1 MEIQSDAE
9 KSLTYL
15 PGILWAYQNTPHEST
30 GEKPSFLLFGVDLWS
45 PTVAALLSPQP
56 FEQTTMEDYHEEV
69 VTTLLSVRELAAKSL
84 QKFQQRTKKIYDQK
98 SDKISYLSG
107 DCVLIEFP
115 QEESGKNRKLSQPWL
130 GPFHIVS
137 CGDPDVTAVKVYQ
150 PQDGQIQVHQT
161 RVKPR
166 PGVLDSIAMDGR
178 STVLVIHLSGCCPST
193 SLVRNLRPLWKIQT

>member
-1 MEIQSDAE
+1 
-9 KSLTYL
+9 
-15 PGILWAYQNTPHEST
+15 
-30 GEKPSFLLFGVDLWS
+30 
-45 PTVAALLSPQP
+45 
-56 FEQTTMEDYHEEV
+56 MEDYCEEV

-98 SDKISYLSG
+98 SDKISYRSG
-107 DCVLIEFP
+107 DWVLIEFP

-150 PQDGQIQVHQT
+150 PQDGQIQVHQP

-178 STVLVIHLSGCCPST
+178 SSPGRPPQWLLSLNKSGEKSQAIVEDPDIT
-193 SLVRNLRPLWKIQT
+193 SSEL